1 MQYGAVDWNDLRYVL
16 AVARAGSALRAADE
30 LGVNQSTVLRRIDA
44 LEGQLGA
51 ALFERR
57 RTGQT
62 LTAAG
67 QRALEAA
74 ERIDGEIGALVTA
87 LAAQRRTLE
96 GSVRLTTS
104 ESLAYR
110 LVTPCLRAFHEVHPG
125 VSVELIAADEKLD
138 IARGDADLALRAG
151 FPPEGAGIVA
161 RRLPGTLWTLYCS
174 RAYAAERGMPGSIEE
189 IGGHPVVGF
198 EGRMVD
204 LPGWRWLRTA
214 APEAAVR
221 VRSNSMISMIFNL
234 KAGLGVGPL
243 PCIIGDGEAE
253 LVRCFPPPPE
263 IQSDLW
269 LIVRETL
276 KMAPH
281 VRAFADFLVD
291 YIKRTMGQPQAA

>member
-1 MQYGAVDWNDLRYVL
+1 MDWNDLKYVL
-16 AVARAGSALRAADE
+16 AVARTGSALRAADE
-30 LGVNQSTVLRRIDA
+30 LGVNQTTVLRRIDA

-74 ERIDGEIGALVTA
+74 ERIDSEIGGLVAA

-96 GSVRLTTS
+96 GSVRITTS

-151 FPPEGAGIVA
+151 FAPEGAGIVA

-174 RAYAAERGMPGSIEE
+174 RAYAAERGMPDCVEAV
-189 IGGHPVVGF
+189 GGHPVIGF
-198 EGRMVD
+198 EGRMVE
-204 LPGWRWLRTA
+204 LPGWRWVAAA

-263 IQSDLW
+263 IQSELW

-276 KMAPH
+276 KSAPH
-281 VRAFADFLVD
+281 VRAFADFLAD
-291 YIKRTMGQPQAA
+291 YIKRTMGAPQTA